1 MPHHTD
7 TIADW
12 LISNRL
18 YEDNLFYYT
27 LIICFWFFIGFIFLG
42 FEINGYS
49 QAQNLFFNFIYYLII
64 CACMAF
70 CPFWFKFFFSK
81 THTAKREQELNAHL
95 NELDDDDRQE
105 VVAYLNETG
114 QLAMRPAQRWALVF
128 LGSYFLFEVFFIS
141 AWVKDLTLVWQ
152 PDWVMGIVE
161 WVRENTAL
169 PPIHENHGLFYLD
182 FSLSSDKI
190 LHTMYTTETE
200 FLNSEFGKTA
210 LFFHFIR
217 FANVSLIT
225 IAICLSF
232 LDIIGWSGLKKFTDS
247 DNKDYDLFAFLKSYL
262 WTSFLAF
269 FCALMIIGGIFGLW
283 RSIKTSAEMSM
294 NIVMWL
300 DNLYLNFC
308 LALMIISFFI
318 IVSWL
323 KMSKLLILGVID
335 FIKQFF

>member
-12 LISNRL
+12 LVSNRL
-18 YEDNLFYYT
+18 YEDNLFYYA

-81 THTAKREQELNAHL
+81 THTAKREQELHAHL
-95 NELDDDDRQE
+95 DGLDDDDRQE

-141 AWVKDLTLVWQ
+141 AWVKDMALVWQ

-161 WVRENTAL
+161 WVRENTDSRSL
-169 PPIHENHGLFYLD
+169 PDGGSLFD
-182 FSLSSDKI
+182 FSSRIGRDDFL
-190 LHTMYTTETE
+190 LNYYQTETE
-200 FLNSEFGKTA
+200 FLASELGKSA
-210 LFFHFIR
+210 MLFTF
-217 FANVSLIT
+217 
-225 IAICLSF
+225 
-232 LDIIGWSGLKKFTDS
+232 WKF
-247 DNKDYDLFAFLKSYL
+247 
-262 WTSFLAF
+262 
-269 FCALMIIGGIFGLW
+269 
-283 RSIKTSAEMSM
+283 
-294 NIVMWL
+294 
-300 DNLYLNFC
+300 
-308 LALMIISFFI
+308 ISFFPI
-318 IVSWL
+318 VFALMGAFGLMSGWLGIGAIKERSQTNLWGFIVSTAFL
-323 KMSKLLILGVID
+323 CGAGLMALMSVIMVIVVSDDTKIIPLATNKIGFLILFKWNILYIFTMIFLILVINYILTITS
-335 FIKQFF
+335 FINNLLRSQQ

>member
-12 LISNRL
+12 LVSNRL
-18 YEDNLFYYT
+18 YEDNLFYYA

-81 THTAKREQELNAHL
+81 THTAKREQELHARL
-95 NELDDDDRQE
+95 DGLDDDDRQE

-141 AWVKDLTLVWQ
+141 AWVKDMALVWQ

-161 WVRENTAL
+161 WVRENTDSRSL
-169 PPIHENHGLFYLD
+169 PDGGSLFD
-182 FSLSSDKI
+182 FSSRIGRDDFL
-190 LHTMYTTETE
+190 LNYYQTETE
-200 FLNSEFGKTA
+200 FLASELGKSA
-210 LFFHFIR
+210 MLFTF
-217 FANVSLIT
+217 
-225 IAICLSF
+225 
-232 LDIIGWSGLKKFTDS
+232 WKF
-247 DNKDYDLFAFLKSYL
+247 
-262 WTSFLAF
+262 
-269 FCALMIIGGIFGLW
+269 
-283 RSIKTSAEMSM
+283 
-294 NIVMWL
+294 
-300 DNLYLNFC
+300 
-308 LALMIISFFI
+308 ISFFPI
-318 IVSWL
+318 VFALMGAFGLMSGWLGIGAIKERSQTNLWGFIVSTAFL
-323 KMSKLLILGVID
+323 CGAGLMALMSVIMVIVVSDDTKIIPLATNKIGFLILFKWNILYIFTMIFLILVINYILTITS
-335 FIKQFF
+335 FINNLLRSQQ